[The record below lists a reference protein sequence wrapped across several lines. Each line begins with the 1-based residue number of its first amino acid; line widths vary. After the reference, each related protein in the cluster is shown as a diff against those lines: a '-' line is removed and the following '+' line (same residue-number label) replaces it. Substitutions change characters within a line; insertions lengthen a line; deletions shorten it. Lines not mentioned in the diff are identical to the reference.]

1 MSRDVQQRQRTQDN
15 PLNLGSFS
23 RTSLRY
29 LKGSLGPVY
38 KPVGRSDTRSTSNG
52 GIGGGSYNHWFKVT
66 LLTDAW
72 IIVAKGPP
80 RPQYI
85 QVSAYD
91 LNQNPIQERGILDAD
106 SIPERQSS
114 AVYYP
119 YVGQVMGAQSDL
131 YNTFNPARLDKG
143 NDIYFPLTV
152 GSYLLCISTTRNEPL
167 DYGVGLV
174 IEVEDLEQTYL
185 LETGGLDF
193 LIYENAIATNNTEV
207 IGPTFSSDFVIAP
220 GMNIQTK
227 PLQYFLALQL
237 QFQLIQHG
245 LLITIQLLRNKAG
258 YFLIPLLITQ
268 ERPSIY
274 TRFRN
279 GNKHGHGNINKMI
292 VFQMYLSLW
301 LPQHDWFL
309 QLVNL

>member
-106 SIPERQSS
+106 SIPERQGS

-119 YVGQVMGAQSDL
+119 YVGQVMSAQSDL

-220 GMNIQTK
+220 GMNAYSNETV
-227 PLQYFLALQL
+227 
-237 QFQLIQHG
+237 
-245 LLITIQLLRNKAG
+245 TIFSGVTVTVSADSTWFIDNNTVTPEQGRIFFDTTPNYTGASEHLHSLSEWQQAWSREHQQDDR
-258 YFLIPLLITQ
+258 FPDVFIPLVT
-268 ERPSIY
+268 
-274 TRFRN
+274 TT
-279 GNKHGHGNINKMI
+279 
-292 VFQMYLSLW
+292 
-301 LPQHDWFL
+301 
-309 QLVNL
+309 

>member
-29 LKGSLGPVY
+29 LKGNLGPVY

-52 GIGGGSYNHWFKVT
+52 GIGGGSYNHWFKIT

-91 LNQNPIQERGILDAD
+91 LNQNPIQERGIFDAD
-106 SIPERQSS
+106 SIRSQQNGT
-114 AVYYP
+114 VYYP

-131 YNTFNPARLDKG
+131 YNNFNPGRLDKG
-143 NDIYFPLTV
+143 NDTYFPLSA
-152 GSYLLCISTTRNEPL
+152 GSYLLCVSTTRNEPL
-167 DYGVGLV
+167 DYAVGLV
-174 IEVEDLEQTYL
+174 VEVEDLEQAYL

-207 IGPTFSSDFVIAP
+207 IGPSFSSDFVIDP
-220 GMNIQTK
+220 GINAYSNETV
-227 PLQYFLALQL
+227 
-237 QFQLIQHG
+237 
-245 LLITIQLLRNKAG
+245 TIFAG
-258 YFLIPLLITQ
+258 ATVTVSAGSTWFIDNNTVTAEQGRIFFDTTPSYTGASEHLHSLSEWQQAWEREHQQDDRFPDVFIPLVT
-268 ERPSIY
+268 
-274 TRFRN
+274 TT
-279 GNKHGHGNINKMI
+279 
-292 VFQMYLSLW
+292 
-301 LPQHDWFL
+301 
-309 QLVNL
+309 